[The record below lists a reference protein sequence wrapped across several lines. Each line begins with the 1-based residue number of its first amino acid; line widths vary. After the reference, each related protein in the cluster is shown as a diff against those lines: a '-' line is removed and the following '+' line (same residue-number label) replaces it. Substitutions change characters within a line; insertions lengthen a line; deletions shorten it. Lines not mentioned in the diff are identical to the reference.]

1 MAVFGL
7 VSSVAGFIKVR
18 YLVDKAIIDNMV
30 FRCHYR
36 LTSAVLFLSCVL
48 VTANNLI
55 GDPISCI
62 NDGAI
67 PGHVIN
73 TYCWITY
80 TFTLPGQHGRPL
92 GTAVAHSG
100 LGNEYNQERTYHSY
114 YQWVPF
120 MLFFQGLLFYMP
132 HWIWKN
138 WEEGKMRMISDGL
151 RGALTLGVGE
161 RKERQGRLIRYLY
174 ESKKTHNAYA
184 FGYFICEALNFVNVI
199 GNIFFVD
206 KFLGGA
212 FMTYGSDV
220 LKFSD
225 LDQENRSDPMIEVF
239 PRVTKCTF
247 HKYGASGSI
256 QKHDAL
262 CVLALNILNEKIYI
276 FLWFWFIILSILSG
290 LAILYSAA
298 IVMMPTTREAVLKRR
313 FRTATSS
320 QIQALVRRIQIGDF
334 LMIHLLGQN
343 INVTSYG
350 EVLHSLMLAM
360 QIPDPGR
367 HTTPSAPSTMEM
379 APMYPEVPKYAD
391 KEKEALHQ
399 EYDA

>member
-18 YLVDKAIIDNMV
+18 YLVDKAIIDNVV

-36 LTSAVLFLSCVL
+36 LTSAVLFLCCVL

-80 TFTLPGQHGRPL
+80 TFTLPGQHGRQV

-100 LGNEYNQERTYHSY
+100 LGNEYNQERTFHSY

-120 MLFFQGLLFYMP
+120 MLFLQGMLFYTP

-138 WEEGKMRMISDGL
+138 WEDGKMRMISDGL
-151 RGALTLGVGE
+151 RGNMTLSMEE
-161 RKERQGRLIRYLY
+161 RRGRQSRLVRYLFD
-174 ESKKTHNAYA
+174 SKKTHNAYS
-184 FGYFICEALNFVNVI
+184 FGYFFCEALNFINVV

-212 FMTYGSDV
+212 FLTYGSDV

-225 LDQENRSDPMIEVF
+225 MDQENRSDPMIEIF

-247 HKYGASGSI
+247 HKYGPSGSI
-256 QKHDAL
+256 MKHDAL

-276 FLWFWFIILSILSG
+276 FLWFWFIILTVLSG

-298 IVMMPTTREAVLKRR
+298 ILMMPTTREVVLKSR
-313 FRTATSS
+313 FRTAQSG
-320 QIQALVRRIQIGDF
+320 QIENFIRRIQIGDF

-343 INVTSYG
+343 INVTSFC
-350 EVLHSLMLAM
+350 EVVQTLISQLNEER
-360 QIPDPGR
+360 PVD
-367 HTTPSAPSTMEM
+367 TPSAPSTLEM
-379 APMYPEVPKYAD
+379 APIYPEIGKYD
-391 KEKEALHQ
+391 KEKAALHQ
-399 EYDA
+399 EYEA

>member
-1 MAVFGL
+1 M
-7 VSSVAGFIKVR
+7 AGFIKVR
-18 YLVDKAIIDNMV
+18 YLVDKAVIDNMV

-36 LTSAVLFLSCVL
+36 LTSAVLFLCCVL

-55 GDPISCI
+55 GDPINCI
-62 NDGAI
+62 NDGSVAT
-67 PGHVIN
+67 HVIN

-80 TFTLPGQHGRPL
+80 TFTLPGYHGRTI

-100 LGNEYNQERTYHSY
+100 LGNEHNQERTYHSY

-138 WEEGKMRMISDGL
+138 WEEGRMRMISEGL
-151 RGALTLGVGE
+151 RGATTMGLEE
-161 RKERQGRLIRYLY
+161 RKARQNRLAKYLFK
-174 ESKKTHNAYA
+174 SKKTHNSYS

-212 FMTYGSDV
+212 FLTYGSDV
-220 LKFSD
+220 LRFSD
-225 LDQENRSDPMIEVF
+225 MDQENRSDPMIEVF

-276 FLWFWFIILSILSG
+276 FLWFWFIILAVLSG

-298 IVMMPTTREAVLKRR
+298 ILMMPTTREKILKRR
-313 FRTATSS
+313 FPTAKKSHIEFLLS
-320 QIQALVRRIQIGDF
+320 HIQIGDF
-334 LMIHLLGQN
+334 LMVHLLGQN
-343 INVTSYG
+343 VNVTSYG
-350 EVLHSLMLAM
+350 EILESFRQMLEE
-360 QIPDPGR
+360 DENR
-367 HTTPSAPSTMEM
+367 DRSTPSAPSTLEM
-379 APMYPEVPKYAD
+379 APIYPELGPYD
-391 KEKEALHQ
+391 KEKAALQ
-399 EYDA
+399 EYEA

>member
-18 YLVDKAIIDNMV
+18 YLIDKAIIDNMV

-36 LTSAVLFLSCVL
+36 LTSAVLFLCCVL

-80 TFTLPGQHGRPL
+80 TFTLPGQHGRSV
-92 GTAVAHSG
+92 GTSVAHSG

-120 MLFFQGLLFYMP
+120 MLFFQGMLFYTP

-138 WEEGKMRMISDGL
+138 WEDGKMRMISDGL
-151 RGALTLGVGE
+151 RGNMTLSMEE
-161 RKERQGRLIRYLY
+161 RRGRQSRLVRYLCD
-174 ESKKTHNAYA
+174 SKTTHNAYS
-184 FGYFICEALNFVNVI
+184 FGYFFCEALNFINVV

-212 FMTYGSDV
+212 FLTYGSDV

-225 LDQENRSDPMIEVF
+225 LDQENRSDPMIEIF

-276 FLWFWFIILSILSG
+276 FLWFWFIILAVLSG

-298 IVMMPTTREAVLKRR
+298 IVMMPTTREVVLKSR
-313 FRTATSS
+313 FRAAQDKQ
-320 QIQALVRRIQIGDF
+320 QIESLIRRVQIGDF

-343 INVTSYG
+343 INVTSFG
-350 EVLHSLMLAM
+350 EVLQSLISQLNET
-360 QIPDPGR
+360 R
-367 HTTPSAPSTMEM
+367 HVDTPSAPSTLEM
-379 APMYPEVPKYAD
+379 APIYPEIGKYD
-391 KEKEALHQ
+391 KEKESLHQ
-399 EYDA
+399 EYEA

>member
-18 YLVDKAIIDNMV
+18 YLIDKAIIDNMV

-36 LTSAVLFLSCVL
+36 LTSAVLFLCCVL

-80 TFTLPGQHGRPL
+80 TFTLPGQHGRQQ

-151 RGALTLGVGE
+151 RGSMALVPEE
-161 RKERQGRLIRYLY
+161 RKGRQSRLVRYL
-174 ESKKTHNAYA
+174 EDSMKTHNTYSL
-184 FGYFICEALNFVNVI
+184 GYFICEALNFINVV

-212 FMTYGSDV
+212 FLTYGSDV

-225 LDQENRSDPMIEVF
+225 MDQENRSDPMIEIF

-276 FLWFWFIILSILSG
+276 FLWFWFIILSVLSG

-298 IVMMPTTREAVLKRR
+298 IVMMPTTRVAVLKRR
-313 FRTATSS
+313 FRTATSK
-320 QIQALVRRIQIGDF
+320 QLVNLTNRLQIGDF

-343 INVTSYG
+343 INVTSYC
-350 EVLHSLMLAM
+350 EVLDSLIKRMDM
-360 QIPDPGR
+360 KPMRD
-367 HTTPSAPSTMEM
+367 TPSAPSTLEM
-379 APMYPEVPKYAD
+379 APIYPEIGKYAD
-391 KEKEALHQ
+391 KEKAALHQ
-399 EYDA
+399 EYEA

>member
-1 MAVFGL
+1 MSVFGL

-18 YLVDKAIIDNMV
+18 YLIDKAIIDNMV

-36 LTSAVLFLSCVL
+36 LTSAVLFLCCML

-62 NDGAI
+62 NDGAV

-73 TYCWITY
+73 TYCWIMY
-80 TFTLPGQHGRPL
+80 TFTLPGQHGRPA
-92 GTAVAHSG
+92 GTSVAHPG

-120 MLFFQGLLFYMP
+120 MLFFQGILFYAP

-151 RGALTLGVGE
+151 RGNMVLGPGE
-161 RKERQGRLIRYLY
+161 RKGRQTRLARYLFV
-174 ESKKTHNAYA
+174 SKNTHNAYS
-184 FGYFICEALNFVNVI
+184 FGYFICEALNFINVV
-199 GNIFFVD
+199 GNIFMVD

-212 FMTYGSDV
+212 FLTYGSDV
-220 LKFSD
+220 LRFSD
-225 LDQENRSDPMIEVF
+225 MDQENRSDPMIEVF

-276 FLWFWFIILSILSG
+276 FLWFWFIILAILSG

-313 FRTATSS
+313 FRNATAD
-320 QIQALVRRIQIGDF
+320 QIETFIRRIQIGDF

-343 INVTSYG
+343 INVTSYC
-350 EVLHSLMLAM
+350 EVLNTLLGMLNEER
-360 QIPDPGR
+360 QLSRD
-367 HTTPSAPSTMEM
+367 TPSAPSTLEM
-379 APMYPEVPKYAD
+379 APIYPEIGKYD
-391 KEKEALHQ
+391 KEKAALHQ
-399 EYDA
+399 EYEA

>member
-18 YLVDKAIIDNMV
+18 YIIDKAIIDNMV

-36 LTSAVLFLSCVL
+36 LTSAVLFLCCVL

-80 TFTLPGQHGRPL
+80 TFTLPGQHGRQL

-100 LGNEYNQERTYHSY
+100 LGNEYNQEQTFHSY

-120 MLFFQGLLFYMP
+120 MLFFQGILFYTP

-151 RGALTLGVGE
+151 RGAMCIGTDE
-161 RKERQGRLIRYLY
+161 RKGRQGRLVKYLHV
-174 ESKKTHNAYA
+174 SAKTHNTYS
-184 FGYFICEALNFVNVI
+184 FGYFICEILNFINVI

-212 FMTYGSDV
+212 FLTYGSDV

-225 LDQENRSDPMIEVF
+225 MDQENRSDPMIEIF

-276 FLWFWFIILSILSG
+276 FLWFWFIILSVLSG

-313 FRTATSS
+313 FRSASAK
-320 QIQALVRRIQIGDF
+320 QIENLVRKIQIGDF

-343 INVTSYG
+343 INVTSYC
-350 EVLHSLMLAM
+350 EVLHSLMITLE
-360 QIPDPGR
+360 QDQQR
-367 HTTPSAPSTMEM
+367 DTPSAPSTLEM
-379 APMYPEVPKYAD
+379 APIYPEIGTYD
-391 KEKEALHQ
+391 KEKAALHQ
-399 EYDA
+399 EYEA